1 MHSAQMPHNAPT
13 HHSAAT
19 HHSAPTNHSAATQ
32 YRAPMQHS
40 VAAQPPPPARVGRN
54 QAAAPRSG
62 TTRAA
67 AILGYV
73 FGAFSILG
81 AVLMW
86 AAADVLEASADNG
99 LAVGE
104 GWVSMGSLSDAIE
117 LYSLVFFLIGVA
129 WCVFA
134 GLLRHGTAAGW
145 IGLLVMVLV
154 ALLGEGRG
162 GNPFASFGFWLDL
175 ALLGLLLAPTTRID
189 CGIKNGSARLD
200 REQRNLLL
208 LQEQLRLADTHV
220 PTAAANPYAAP
231 PGATAPHPRAYWDPS
246 VGTWVRWEPTA
257 QAFLRHDPVSRAW
270 HRMG

>member
-1 MHSAQMPHNAPT
+1 MHTQQGAQMHHSTQMHPGAVTQYGAPTQHAVVPPPMAPT
-13 HHSAAT
+13 HGGRS
-19 HHSAPTNHSAATQ
+19 
-32 YRAPMQHS
+32 RA
-40 VAAQPPPPARVGRN
+40 V
-54 QAAAPRSG
+54 APRSG
-62 TTRAA
+62 TTKAA
-67 AILGYV
+67 AVIGYV
-73 FGAFSILG
+73 FGAFAILG
-81 AVLMW
+81 AVLLW
-86 AAADVLEASADNG
+86 AAADILEASADNG
-99 LAVGE
+99 LAVGA
-104 GWVSMGSLSDAIE
+104 GWLDVGSVSDAIE

-154 ALLGEGRG
+154 ALLGETQS

-175 ALLGLLLAPTTRID
+175 VLLGLLLAPTTRID
-189 CGIKNGSARLD
+189 CGIKNASARLD

-208 LQEQLRLADTHV
+208 LQEQLRQADSQV
-220 PTAAANPYAAP
+220 PTMAANPYAAP